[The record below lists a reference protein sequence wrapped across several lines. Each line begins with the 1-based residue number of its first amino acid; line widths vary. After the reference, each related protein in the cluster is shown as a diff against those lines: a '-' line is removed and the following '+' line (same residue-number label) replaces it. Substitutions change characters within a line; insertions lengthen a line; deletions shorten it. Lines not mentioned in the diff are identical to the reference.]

1 MGYVLDLPILD
12 MEDLT
17 PILSDSIYGKTFLE
31 VHVVFVSMHT
41 LINLELY
48 FKASPE

>member
-12 MEDLT
+12 REDLT
-17 PILSDSIYGKTFLE
+17 PILSDSISGKTFLE
-31 VHVVFVSMHT
+31 VYVVYVSMHT